1 LLTFST
7 FFNYIHCDCTIP
19 RFVFLCDD
27 VFDAYISTIIVG
39 SLNVGGNVL
48 TPADFQNLVGR
59 AGRAMRE
66 TEGYVV
72 LALPIKSEYSQNY
85 NERYI
90 DRINSEYLSINTE
103 DIVVKSTIQNLIEV
117 LKKQESD
124 LDRQEKELIRTY
136 NSIIFDL
143 EQTGL
148 LEEDE
153 SYDSIINSLFFSV
166 EATEEDKNDLKSFTK
181 EMVAAIKFKISAIE
195 DTSMRKILKQSGLSL
210 DSSIVIYEAVIEFYN
225 NNIGSVFESNR
236 LNKHFISLIDSVKNI
251 PEFYIDKDGEFI
263 FNYINSW
270 IFLSSYKD
278 ICDQYFGGNYDNCIN
293 FISENIVYKSA
304 WAFSIIYQI
313 FDRLLLDQL
322 DELPYNS
329 DFIRLLTD
337 FSYLPAYCKFGVYN
351 RNMIEILESGLYER
365 ELLIKVHTLFELHTQ
380 LVEYD
385 LQLFYSWASAV
396 TLVDVEDR
404 NIKIS
409 KHEKQMWNDYK
420 KSILGEI
427 KLEIDIVSVS
437 IKGYGMYDRK
447 YLVRGE
453 PLILIHEPENQYDP
467 NAIKILS
474 LDNKML
480 GYVPKRQTEIINDF
494 IINKKAWMVF
504 NKIDKGERVCYL
516 YIIK

>member
-1 LLTFST
+1 
-7 FFNYIHCDCTIP
+7 
-19 RFVFLCDD
+19 
-27 VFDAYISTIIVG
+27 
-39 SLNVGGNVL
+39 
-48 TPADFQNLVGR
+48 
-59 AGRAMRE
+59 M
-66 TEGYVV
+66 
-72 LALPIKSEYSQNY
+72 
-85 NERYI
+85 
-90 DRINSEYLSINTE
+90 
-103 DIVVKSTIQNLIEV
+103 
-117 LKKQESD
+117 
-124 LDRQEKELIRTY
+124 
-136 NSIIFDL
+136 
-143 EQTGL
+143 
-148 LEEDE
+148 
-153 SYDSIINSLFFSV
+153 
-166 EATEEDKNDLKSFTK
+166 
-181 EMVAAIKFKISAIE
+181 
-195 DTSMRKILKQSGLSL
+195 
-210 DSSIVIYEAVIEFYN
+210 
-225 NNIGSVFESNR
+225 
-236 LNKHFISLIDSVKNI
+236 
-251 PEFYIDKDGEFI
+251 
-263 FNYINSW
+263 
-270 IFLSSYKD
+270 
-278 ICDQYFGGNYDNCIN
+278 
-293 FISENIVYKSA
+293 
-304 WAFSIIYQI
+304 
-313 FDRLLLDQL
+313 DQL

-480 GYVPKRQTEIINDF
+480 GYVPKGQTEIINDF